1 MNRNGLILMFI
12 SPLWAL
18 VGCQPA
24 PLPSPDGKAALQ
36 ASPRPISK
44 SEAVSASSADSDR
57 AVSEWEVLMPE
68 DARTLRPPPAIRGM
82 GIRQPMV
89 QGGLIDDS
97 GSGTLPGMVIDHSR
111 PNRAEQFG
119 SSEVV
124 SEVEGRRVSLDGFV
138 VPLESDDE
146 GRVRE
151 LLFVPFYG
159 ACIHVPPPPPNQI
172 IRVVLAKPIK
182 VPELWDAFHLSG
194 RLHIARYDA
203 DIASAT
209 YEAQSATLA
218 EIAG

>member
-1 MNRNGLILMFI
+1 MNRNGLILLFI

-18 VGCQPA
+18 AGCQPTA
-24 PLPSPDGKAALQ
+24 GPSPGSRAPAQ
-36 ASPRPISK
+36 SNPGSISRPD
-44 SEAVSASSADSDR
+44 AVSALNADSEEP
-57 AVSEWEVLMPE
+57 VSKWEVLMPE
-68 DARTLRPPPAIRGM
+68 DARTLRPPPVIRGS
-82 GIRQPMV
+82 GIGQPMM
-89 QGGLIDDS
+89 QGGRIDDS
-97 GSGTLPGMVIDHSR
+97 GSGTLPGMVIDHSS

-124 SEVEGRRVSLDGFV
+124 SEVEGRTVSLDGFV

-194 RLHIARYDA
+194 RLHVAHFEA

-209 YEAQSATLA
+209 YEAQGATLE

>member
-1 MNRNGLILMFI
+1 
-12 SPLWAL
+12 
-18 VGCQPA
+18 
-24 PLPSPDGKAALQ
+24 
-36 ASPRPISK
+36 
-44 SEAVSASSADSDR
+44 
-57 AVSEWEVLMPE
+57 MPE
-68 DARTLRPPPAIRGM
+68 DARTLRPPPVIRGS
-82 GIRQPMV
+82 GIGQPMV

-97 GSGTLPGMVIDHSR
+97 GSGTLPGMVIDHSS
-111 PNRAEQFG
+111 PTRAEQFG

-194 RLHIARYDA
+194 KLHVVRFDA

-209 YEAQSATLA
+209 YEAQGATLA
-218 EIAG
+218 EISG